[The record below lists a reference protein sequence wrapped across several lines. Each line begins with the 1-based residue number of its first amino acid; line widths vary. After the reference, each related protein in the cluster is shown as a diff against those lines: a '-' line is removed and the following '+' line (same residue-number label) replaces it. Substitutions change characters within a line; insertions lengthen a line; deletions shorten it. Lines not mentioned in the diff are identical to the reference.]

1 MSRQPCAGWPPS
13 FGLSGRGEMVTGMSL
28 RAEEYVWIPGRSLE
42 LSFSQMV
49 EYIRIDGLNT
59 AYATALAT
67 YRKMYGE
74 PLIGSTRAVFITSS
88 GHVIKVPY
96 SIEGEEANLIESR
109 HATVA
114 SNIPLTPTEALVEA
128 DLPDDVVAAD
138 DGRTLLIVQA
148 VEVQPVP
155 EGYSGH
161 LPGWVAKLPD
171 GEQIG
176 WLADG
181 SLVAFDL

>member
-1 MSRQPCAGWPPS
+1 
-13 FGLSGRGEMVTGMSL
+13 MSL

-42 LSFSQMV
+42 LSFSQMAD
-49 EYIRIDGLNT
+49 YIRIDELNT

-67 YRKMYGE
+67 YREMHGE
-74 PLIGSTRAVFITSS
+74 PVIGSTRAVFITGS

-96 SIEGEEANLIESR
+96 SIEGEEANRSESQ
-109 HATVA
+109 HEVA
-114 SNIPLTPTEALVEA
+114 VSDIPLTPTEALVEA
-128 DLPDDVVAAD
+128 DLPAEVIAAD
-138 DGRTLLIVQA
+138 DGRPLLIVRA

-155 EGYSGH
+155 VDYSGR
-161 LPGWVAKLPD
+161 LPAWVAKLPD
-171 GEQIG
+171 GEQVG

>member
-1 MSRQPCAGWPPS
+1 MAD
-13 FGLSGRGEMVTGMSL
+13 MSL

-49 EYIRIDGLNT
+49 DYIRIDELNP
-59 AYATALAT
+59 AYATALAA
-67 YRKMYGE
+67 YRKLYGE
-74 PLIGSTRAVFITSS
+74 PLIGSTRAVFLTGS

-96 SIEGEEANLIESR
+96 SIEGEEANRIESQ
-109 HATVA
+109 HVATA
-114 SNIPLTPTEALVEA
+114 SEVPLTPTEALVEA

-138 DGRTLLIVQA
+138 DGRTLLIVRA
-148 VEVQPVP
+148 VEVQLVP

-161 LPGWVAKLPD
+161 LPSWVAKLPD
-171 GEQIG
+171 GQQVG
-176 WLADG
+176 WLSDG